1 MNILNSWIQSGINI
15 EYSSH
20 VIISICFS
28 LFVLW
33 THVFLVNLA
42 GFSHLSSWISIVLHW
57 SSKGSLLDYIML
69 RRMRIRHEFLRCL
82 SLFVTRED
90 NPPKVIWILDVLF
103 STKLD
108 NQQIYFMVKTSPKGI
123 YRSFPVVGPSPS
135 IDPSQAEGNQGPI
148 SNYII
153 LK

>member
-20 VIISICFS
+20 IIISICFS

-103 STKLD
+103 STKLG
-108 NQQIYFMVKTSPKGI
+108 NQQTYFMVKTSPKGI